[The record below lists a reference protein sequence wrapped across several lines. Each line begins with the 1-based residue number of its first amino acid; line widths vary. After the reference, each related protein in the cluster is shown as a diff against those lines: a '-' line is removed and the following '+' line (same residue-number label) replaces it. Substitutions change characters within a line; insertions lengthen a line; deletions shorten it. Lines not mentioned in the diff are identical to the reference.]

1 MNWQIALIM
10 NNSQLAVL
18 YLAVEVEL
26 VGVLAEPD
34 LGVDDGLKEAEL
46 DQDLGLGLLCNVT
59 KKLIDGIE
67 NHCMKL
73 V

>member
-46 DQDLGLGLLCNVT
+46 DQDLGLVLLCKVT
-59 KKLIDGIE
+59 K
-67 NHCMKL
+67 N
-73 V
+73 

>member
-1 MNWQIALIM
+1 M
-10 NNSQLAVL
+10 AVL
-18 YLAVEVEL
+18 YLAVEGEL

-46 DQDLGLGLLCNVT
+46 DQGLGLELLCNVT
-59 KKLIDGIE
+59 KFIDGIE
-67 NHCMKL
+67 NHCIKL